1 MRFSKDVLI
10 SIFEK
15 YFDDEVENIYSRGP
29 LILFYGEEYLMEYNF
44 LYGYI
49 AFFGTVD
56 DDKIGTIF
64 ISECNISYEINPSKP
79 FSYCVGLF
87 EHELKKF
94 IKSNQKRS
102 RRKFISR

>member
-1 MRFSKDVLI
+1 MRFSEDVLI

-15 YFDDEVENIYSRGP
+15 YFDDKIENIYSTGFS
-29 LILFYGEEYLMEYNF
+29 ISFDGEEFLMKYNF
-44 LYGYI
+44 LEGYI
-49 AFFGTVD
+49 TFKGRNWS
-56 DDKIGTIF
+56 KIGTIF
-64 ISECNISYEINPSKP
+64 ISECNISYEINPSNP
-79 FSYCVGLF
+79 FGYYVGLF

>member
-1 MRFSKDVLI
+1 MRFSEDVLI

-15 YFDDEVENIYSRGP
+15 YFDDKIENIYSTGS
-29 LILFYGEEYLMEYNF
+29 LISFVGEEFLMKYN
-44 LYGYI
+44 LEGYI
-49 AFFGTVD
+49 TFDGRNWS
-56 DDKIGTIF
+56 KIGTIF
-64 ISECNISYEINPSKP
+64 ISACNISYEINPSNP
-79 FSYCVGLF
+79 FGYCVGLF